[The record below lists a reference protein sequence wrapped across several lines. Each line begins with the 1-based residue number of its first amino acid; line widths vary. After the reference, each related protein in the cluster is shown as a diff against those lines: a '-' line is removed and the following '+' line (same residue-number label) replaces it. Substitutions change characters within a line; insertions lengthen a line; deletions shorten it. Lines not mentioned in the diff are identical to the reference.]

1 MIEQI
6 DAIILDSKDYKEK
19 DALLSVLS
27 LKYGILH
34 LVARGI
40 RKINSK
46 NASACLPFTYA
57 KLMVD
62 LKEQRS
68 LHTLQSAVILKSYR
82 KIREDLLKQSIASY
96 FCEMIE
102 KSNFDEDVFSIL
114 LEALSCL
121 QDTKN
126 PVSVL
131 CLFQS
136 IMNRMHG
143 IEPFVDGCVRCGGLH
158 NIYALSYRDGGFVCS
173 SCYRQGIDS
182 VQDKERLKKFR
193 ILCKAKWEHYEIIK
207 EIPFDY
213 DDFLHVYTYF
223 EEYAG
228 IGMKSIRFLKT
239 ICEMEVK
246 AK

>member
-68 LHTLQSAVILKSYR
+68 LHTLQSAVILKKLSQDTGRFTETKY
-82 KIREDLLKQSIASY
+82 
-96 FCEMIE
+96 
-102 KSNFDEDVFSIL
+102 SIL
-114 LEALSCL
+114 
-121 QDTKN
+121 
-126 PVSVL
+126 
-131 CLFQS
+131 
-136 IMNRMHG
+136 
-143 IEPFVDGCVRCGGLH
+143 
-158 NIYALSYRDGGFVCS
+158 
-173 SCYRQGIDS
+173 
-182 VQDKERLKKFR
+182 
-193 ILCKAKWEHYEIIK
+193 
-207 EIPFDY
+207 
-213 DDFLHVYTYF
+213 FL
-223 EEYAG
+223 
-228 IGMKSIRFLKT
+228 
-239 ICEMEVK
+239 
-246 AK
+246 